1 MAVDFS
7 EIAEK
12 FRKSK
17 LAEALRVE
25 VVGGR
30 LLVDVETGRVRG
42 YFVAIRGGRLRMRV
56 DGYTV
61 VWDPETDMVVWAG
74 GRGLG

>member
-1 MAVDFS
+1 MASNISNV
-7 EIAEK
+7 AES
-12 FRKSK
+12 FEKSK
-17 LAEALRVE
+17 VAEALRVQ

-42 YFVAIRGGRLRMRV
+42 YLVAVRNGRLRMRI

-61 VWDPETDMVVWAG
+61 VWDPETDTVTWAG
-74 GRGLG
+74 GRGLS

>member
-1 MAVDFS
+1 MASNISNV
-7 EIAEK
+7 AES
-12 FRKSK
+12 FEKSK
-17 LAEALRVE
+17 VAEALRVQ

-42 YFVAIRGGRLRMRV
+42 YLVAVRNGRLRMRV

-61 VWDPETDMVVWAG
+61 VWDAETDTVTWAG
-74 GRGLG
+74 GRGLD

>member
-1 MAVDFS
+1 MAELS
-7 EIAEK
+7 ELAEK
-12 FRKSK
+12 FGKSK

-56 DGYTV
+56 DGYSI
-61 VWDPETDMVVWAG
+61 VWDPETDTVVWAG
-74 GRGLG
+74 GRGLA